1 MRDVRWRSAV
11 PSAASIL
18 ENSTSIANDWWVLAV
33 AWHVYLLAPLATLLA
48 GFRWSRALSA
58 AWLVPPVVS
67 VSAVAW
73 SAANPFN
80 AAVFAFLAA
89 LLTWAAVKMRDVPVS
104 LARGLALLPG
114 LVMFIFGITYPH
126 FLRAAT
132 WTDFVAAAPVGLLPC
147 PTLSVLIGATLLLNL
162 FEDRRWG
169 WTIAIAGLVYGAI
182 GVFRLGVML
191 DVVLVAGAAWLGWR
205 LLRLHSV
212 RATAPETRAVL
223 PGDELIPVAL
233 DRLTHAITIRRP
245 RRDVWPWIAQ
255 MGAGTRAGW
264 YSYDWLDN
272 GRQPSATRILPEHQH
287 VEPGMV
293 FRALP
298 DITDGFTVLEVDP
311 ERSLV
316 LGFQPPGESPKVTWA
331 FHLEDA
337 GADATRL
344 VVRASGAPT
353 YRLLG
358 LPGFLTRPLARCVHF
373 IMERKQLL
381 GIAMRAEQL
390 TR

>member
-1 MRDVRWRSAV
+1 M

-18 ENSTSIANDWWVLAV
+18 DNSTSIANDWWVLAV
-33 AWHVYLLAPLATLLA
+33 AWHIYLLTPFVTLLA

-58 AWLVPPVVS
+58 AWLVPLVVS

-73 SAANPFN
+73 SAGSPFN
-80 AAVFAFLAA
+80 AAVFALLSA
-89 LLTWAAVKMRDVPVS
+89 LLTWAAAKMRDVPVS
-104 LARGLALLPG
+104 LPRGFAILPG
-114 LVMFIFGITYPH
+114 LVMFLFGITYPH
-126 FLRAAT
+126 FLRAT
-132 WTDFVAAAPVGLLPC
+132 SWTEFAAAAPVGLLPC
-147 PTLSVLIGATLLLNL
+147 PTLSALIGVTLMLSL

-169 WTIAIAGLVYGAI
+169 WTIAIAALVYGAI

-191 DVVLVAGAAWLGWR
+191 DLVLLAGAGWLSWR
-205 LLRLHSV
+205 LLRLQSV
-212 RATAPETRAVL
+212 RATAPEARAAL
-223 PGDELIPVAL
+223 PGDELIPQAM

-272 GRQPSATRILPEHQH
+272 GRRASASRIMPELQH
-287 VEPGMV
+287 VERGMV

-298 DITDGFTVLEVDP
+298 RVTDGFTVLDVDP

-316 LGFQPPGESPKVTWA
+316 LGFQPPGESPTATWA
-331 FHLEDA
+331 FRLEDA
-337 GADATRL
+337 GTDATRL
-344 VVRASGAPT
+344 VVRASGGPN
-353 YRLLG
+353 YRFLG
-358 LPGFLTRPLARCVHF
+358 LPGILTKPLIRCVHF

-381 GIAMRAEQL
+381 GIARRAEQL
-390 TR
+390 TG